1 MKCNKFLIKKV
12 IQKIMALF
20 VILVLSN
27 FIMSTRVYA
36 EYAASS
42 QDTAKDSTSDTS
54 SSGDFEDTESDNDI
68 FESYS
73 HHLLHCLLEL
83 QME

>member
-1 MKCNKFLIKKV
+1 MQQIFNRKV

-42 QDTAKDSTSDTS
+42 QDTSKDSTSDTS
-54 SSGDFEDTESDNDI
+54 SSGEPDFP
-68 FESYS
+68 
-73 HHLLHCLLEL
+73 
-83 QME
+83 